1 MPDVLDA
8 GIDVLLGKVRFLLGG
23 GRGGGV
29 GLGILQF
36 FCEKS
41 RAPPPPPPPLPG
53 MDYCMTLQKYP
64 HRKRE
69 KCLW

>member
-8 GIDVLLGKVRFLLGG
+8 GIDVLLGKVRFLLGVG
-23 GRGGGV
+23 WV

-41 RAPPPPPPPLPG
+41 RAPPHPTSWNGLLHDPSEIPP
-53 MDYCMTLQKYP
+53 
-64 HRKRE
+64 
-69 KCLW
+69 

>member
-23 GRGGGV
+23 GGWV

-41 RAPPPPPPPLPG
+41 RAPPLPLTSWNGLLHDPSEIP
-53 MDYCMTLQKYP
+53 Q
-64 HRKRE
+64 
-69 KCLW
+69 

>member
-23 GRGGGV
+23 GGGG
-29 GLGILQF
+29 GGGGGFLQF

-41 RAPPPPPPPLPG
+41 RPPPPLLPG

>member
-23 GRGGGV
+23 GGGGLAWV
-29 GLGILQF
+29 FYNF
-36 FCEKS
+36 FAKNVV
-41 RAPPPPPPPLPG
+41 PPPPPALPG

>member
-23 GRGGGV
+23 GGGV

-36 FCEKS
+36 FGEKS
-41 RAPPPPPPPLPG
+41 RAPPHFL
-53 MDYCMTLQKYP
+53 
-64 HRKRE
+64 E
-69 KCLW
+69 